1 MICGSLPFDDD
12 SLTVLFNKIKD
23 GHYFIPN
30 YVSIE
35 VKDLISRM
43 LQPNPVKRIS
53 LKEIQQ
59 HTWFRQDMPDYLKE
73 LSLSPHRHDNAV
85 DQQVV

>member
-53 LKEIQQ
+53 LKEI
-59 HTWFRQDMPDYLKE
+59 
-73 LSLSPHRHDNAV
+73 
-85 DQQVV
+85 